1 MIDDDGGV
9 DARVPDETPY
19 NPLDVERLGE
29 SVTDALLGRDA
40 VPLAGLPPFNGA
52 GVYAIYY
59 TGAAVPFA
67 PYEPLAWQ
75 NREDPYARPI
85 YVGKAVP
92 SGARKG
98 LRSASAV
105 GPKLHGRLAEH
116 AESVA
121 QATNLAPADFHCRYL
136 VVEDIWIPLGESLL
150 IERFQPLWNVVIDGF
165 GNHDPGRGRAPCG
178 TPSTPAGRGQR
189 SWPITAARL
198 ARSWGS
204 SGPRLM
210 GAPSSNYPWMR
221 AKRRP
226 TRTNYD

>member
-1 MIDDDGGV
+1 MV
-9 DARVPDETPY
+9 EACVPDETPY
-19 NPLDVERLGE
+19 NPLDVEHLGE

-40 VPLAGLPPFNGA
+40 VPLASLAPFNGA

-59 TGAAVPFA
+59 TGAATTFA
-67 PYEPLAWQ
+67 PYEPLARW
-75 NREDPYARPI
+75 NRAEPFSRPI

-150 IERFQPLWNVVIDGF
+150 IERFQPLWNVVVDGF
-165 GNHDPGRGRAPCG
+165 GNHDPGRGRAQGRRSMWDTIHPGRPWAAKLADNRRSADEIVGRVRTALAG
-178 TPSTPAGRGQR
+178 TPVEQLPLE
-189 SWPITAARL
+189 ARQ
-198 ARSWGS
+198 AEADSDES
-204 SGPRLM
+204 
-210 GAPSSNYPWMR
+210 
-221 AKRRP
+221 
-226 TRTNYD
+226 